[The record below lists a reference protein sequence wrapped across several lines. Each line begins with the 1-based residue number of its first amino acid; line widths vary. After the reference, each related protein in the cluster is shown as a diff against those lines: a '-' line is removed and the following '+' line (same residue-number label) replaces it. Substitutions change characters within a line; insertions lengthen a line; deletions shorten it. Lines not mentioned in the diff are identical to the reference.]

1 MHWCTTL
8 YLSFI
13 MDINCMDCI
22 YLKKTN
28 NILCGHRHVDLN
40 LFANKQLFDIFLKIF
55 KVPIKNGVILAYH
68 LLIKM
73 YTGLPLVI

>member
-40 LFANKQLFDIFLKIF
+40 LFANKKLLDIFFEAF
-55 KVPIKNGVILAYH
+55 KVPIKNDVILAY
-68 LLIKM
+68 LLSIKCI
-73 YTGLPLVI
+73 LACHW